1 MDILIYDEDEF
12 VRARVADNGRDKDL
26 DILVDDKSDAVREAV
41 AHFGRDKDLDKL
53 RYDKEDRVRIFVAA
67 KGRPQDRDLFL
78 KDPSWV
84 ARKTY
89 IENCRNIEDV
99 KPFLNDEDITVREE
113 AEMTLSI

>member
-1 MDILIYDEDEF
+1 M
-12 VRARVADNGRDKDL
+12 
-26 DILVDDKSDAVREAV
+26 DILVDDNSDAVREVV

-53 RYDKEDRVRIFVAA
+53 RYAKEDRVRIFVAA

-89 IENCRNIEDV
+89 VENCRNIEDV

>member
-1 MDILIYDEDEF
+1 M
-12 VRARVADNGRDKDL
+12 
-26 DILVDDKSDAVREAV
+26 DILVDDNSDAVREAV

-53 RYDKEDRVRIFVAA
+53 RYDKDNRVRIFVAA
-67 KGRPQDRDLFL
+67 KGRPQDRDLFV

-84 ARKTY
+84 VRKTY
-89 IENCRNIEDV
+89 VENCRNAEDV